1 MVGMS
6 RKGVISLMLI
16 QSLTYAIPAWI
27 VGLILSQVLCT
38 TLGVELI
45 QKASNIRISG
55 LLSSSAIGVSTLLG
69 TFVPIVS
76 SILPIR
82 KALGYHKNW
91 EELFIF
97 INSL

>member
-1 MVGMS
+1 MVGMG

-45 QKASNIRISG
+45 QKASN
-55 LLSSSAIGVSTLLG
+55 
-69 TFVPIVS
+69 
-76 SILPIR
+76 
-82 KALGYHKNW
+82 N
-91 EELFIF
+91 
-97 INSL
+97 